1 MTITPLT
8 YAAVVTGVGTAML
21 AELAL
26 VPAGVPDRQ
35 CLLVPGAAIAWD
47 NCDCGQFVQAIQR
60 INPTRVFPVDSS
72 AEPIV
77 ACVDPSMMSTVIA
90 SVQRCFPTIDKAG
103 KVLKCPHFQT
113 HAIEQQY
120 DAYAL
125 WRGALTGL
133 CQAKAARRIT
143 AYKVGAQEFP
153 GPEGN
158 CKAVAIT
165 YSFQV
170 V

>member
-1 MTITPLT
+1 MITPLT
-8 YAAVVTGVGTAML
+8 YAAVVTGVGTAIL

-26 VPAGVPDRQ
+26 VPAGLPQRQ
-35 CLLVPGAAIAWD
+35 CLLVPGAQLAWD
-47 NCDCGQFVQAIQR
+47 NCDCGQFVQGIQR
-60 INPTRVFPVDSS
+60 INPTRTFPIDSS
-72 AEPIV
+72 AEPTV
-77 ACVDPSMMSTVIA
+77 ACVDPSMMATVFA
-90 SVQRCFPTIDKAG
+90 SVQRCFPTINSQGKA
-103 KVLKCPHFQT
+103 LPCTHFLA
-113 HAIEQQY
+113 HAYEQQY

-133 CQAKAARRIT
+133 CQAKTARLIT
-143 AYKVGAQEFP
+143 AFKVGAQEFP

-158 CKAVAIT
+158 CKAVLIT